1 MKKLGG
7 VKMVDEKI
15 KLLRT
20 LASFKEAMSNKLE
33 KQILK
38 GYNNWDNKDLISD
51 NELLSRLEDK
61 LTSRS
66 RKDLDA
72 EDFIDVANYCMFL
85 WYRLK
90 ED

>member
-1 MKKLGG
+1 MKLTK
-7 VKMVDEKI
+7 E
-15 KLLRT
+15 
-20 LASFKEAMSNKLE
+20 FKDRLKLE
-33 KQILK
+33 KVTEQFSAGMIYKLLKMEAK

-90 ED
+90 EDK